1 MGVGVKFPS
10 FSKDS
15 KSIPYQERRERL
27 GGIDYS
33 LTSGHAYHLSSENK
47 YKTKN
52 AQKVITLLLEEREQT
67 DITV

>member
-47 YKTKN
+47 YKMLFILFVC
-52 AQKVITLLLEEREQT
+52 KV
-67 DITV
+67 DFSNN

>member
-1 MGVGVKFPS
+1 MGVNFPS
-10 FSKDS
+10 LSKDS
-15 KSIPYQERRERL
+15 KSILYQERRERL

-33 LTSGHAYHLSSENK
+33 LTFGHANRLSSENK

-52 AQKVITLLLEEREQT
+52 AQKVIMLLLEEREQT